1 MIDYVQ
7 KLERRILELELA
19 LEASIKL
26 HETTNGLY
34 VNYRPGVALDWRL
47 DNSKQIKDLK
57 MILEREREVY
67 CKCKTDQIS
76 Q

>member
-19 LEASIKL
+19 LESSIRL
-26 HETTNGLY
+26 HEASDGLY
-34 VNYRPGVALDWRL
+34 VNWRPGVALDWRL
-47 DNSKQIKDLK
+47 DNSKKIRDLK
-57 MILEREREVY
+57 IILEREREVY
-67 CKCKTDQIS
+67 CKCKMDQVS